1 MGPFAVGRL
10 LERTSF
16 CWTENAVL
24 NEGRSALPQPL
35 KKTDELRTSNVLLG
49 SLARPYI
56 SYRAIALRGYTV
68 PRNSLTRPRRH
79 QL

>member
-35 KKTDELRTSNVLLG
+35 KKTDELRTSTYYWVLWLDRTFPTEPLPFG
-49 SLARPYI
+49 DIRYPVA
-56 SYRAIALRGYTV
+56 V
-68 PRNSLTRPRRH
+68 
-79 QL
+79 